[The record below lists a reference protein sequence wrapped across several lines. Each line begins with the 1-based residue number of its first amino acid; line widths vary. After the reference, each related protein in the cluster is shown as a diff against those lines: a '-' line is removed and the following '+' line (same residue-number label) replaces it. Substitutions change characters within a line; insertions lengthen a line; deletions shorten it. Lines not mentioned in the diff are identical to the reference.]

1 MFLTELLHKKV
12 IYKINEI
19 GCLEEKYEKRRE
31 LLLKIYRATDRDMN
45 RQMSIAEFYNLAGL
59 MEILIFKC
67 Y

>member
-1 MFLTELLHKKV
+1 MFLTELFHKKV

-19 GCLEEKYEKRRE
+19 ACLEEKYEKRRE

-45 RQMSIAEFYNLAGL
+45 RQMSIAEFYDLAGL
-59 MEILIFKC
+59 MEILILKC